1 MIRTL
6 VHRLRPLADLR
17 VSGLERLTG
26 IDGPVILAA
35 NHAHDL
41 DGRLIGDA
49 CPPRLRPSVLP
60 PALALRARRSVLL
73 FPEHGVSPD
82 STVGRFHDDA
92 AALAQAHQVPIV
104 PVAVR
109 GTFALPRTGGTR
121 AVRSRTHLVFVRFGD
136 PIPTGRT
143 IGATTGRL
151 RDAVVALLREDAST
165 WWETATSAPVDDG
178 EAGDSWLVTWD
189 ALEPVARTDA
199 AERAR
204 IWA

>member
-1 MIRTL
+1 MIRAL
-6 VHRLRPLADLR
+6 AHRLRPLVDLR

-26 IDGPVILAA
+26 IRGPVILVA

-49 CPPRLRPSVLP
+49 CPPRLRPSGLP
-60 PALALRARRSVLL
+60 PALALTARRSVLL

-92 AALAQAHQVPIV
+92 AALAQSHGVPIV

-109 GTFALPRTGGTR
+109 GTFALPRSGGIR
-121 AVRSRTHLVFVRFGD
+121 AVRSRNHLVFVRFGD
-136 PIPTGRT
+136 PIPTDRT
-143 IGATTGRL
+143 IASTTAQL

-165 WWETATSAPVDDG
+165 WWETATSAPTGDR

-189 ALEPVARTDA
+189 ALEPVSRTDA
-199 AERAR
+199 PEQAR